1 MGDTFE
7 QAFPKLWNTIKVV
20 FDKAEMTG
28 VAADVFEQQLFV
40 ERNGFVEETYFTGNV
55 IPLRGDTG
63 QVEGFYNSCY
73 EVTKQTITDRRVSML
88 NRMSA
93 PSSLPQ
99 DKTLASSILPFLETN
114 STDIPMALLYQADME
129 SVPGSCMVILR
140 GTIGVPAGHKI
151 AVEKA
156 DIITSL
162 GLLPFLR
169 KARSEITTTNPVNE
183 SFEGV
188 QWRGFEEPSK
198 FFSVIPIVEG
208 GRLFG
213 FLIVGTNPRRPI
225 DEHHDQFMR
234 DIQTKIGSIAASL
247 VSAEETSK
255 RAERLDRELETSKR
269 QIQFFAQHAT
279 VGMQNLSVDGTT
291 VWANDQFYINAGLP
305 RQIETAEHKLSFID
319 MVTDEDRDMAR
330 DAWTRLIN
338 GEPHVSSELR
348 LKKLFTPPS
357 GEPEPAC
364 ILSTS
369 FPYMEDGKTK
379 SIMTCTTDISRLKWA
394 ETLEARK
401 ADEARKAKRQQEE
414 FIDIVSHEMRNPL
427 SAIFQCADLIQ
438 SSIANHREIGNS
450 EETLLDALRSNV
462 DAAKT
467 ILMCAE
473 HQKRIVDDVLTLSK
487 LEYTMLSISP
497 RPIHL
502 GSMMERV
509 VKMFAAD
516 LTSYDIKIATIADS
530 SLETNH
536 IDWVQCDPSRT
547 NQILINLVTNAIKFT
562 RGEPKREITIQ
573 YGATLSEPR
582 KTFLPNLHWAPNH
595 TQSEDL
601 TLGPEW
607 GDGEPVYLC
616 IQVTDTG
623 VGMTKAEIKKLF
635 TRFEQAGS
643 RTSIKYGGTG
653 LGLFISQRLTEKQ
666 GGEIGVA
673 SVPNQGSTFAVY
685 VKSRRAEPDHAAI
698 VEQKMLSE
706 LPSRT
711 RANSKVSRDP
721 KGVDLSKMHVL
732 LVEDNIVNQKV
743 LRKQLTNAG
752 CVVYIANHG
761 AEALEFLPQTDLW
774 HEQAAETKHIDI
786 ILMDWEMP
794 IMDGLTCSR
803 EIRVLEK
810 SGNVTRHIQ
819 IIATTANARD
829 EQIQSALASGAVSSP
844 SLRFDF
850 PS

>member
-1 MGDTFE
+1 MGHTFE
-7 QAFPKLWNTIKVV
+7 QAFPEIWDTIKVV
-20 FDKAEMTG
+20 FDEAEKAG

-40 ERNGFVEETYFTGNV
+40 ERNGFVEETYFTGNFN
-55 IPLRGDTG
+55 PLRGDYG

-73 EVTKQTITDRRVSML
+73 EVTRQIITDRRTSML
-88 NRMSA
+88 NRMTV
-93 PSSLPQ
+93 PSGLHR
-99 DKTLASSILPFLETN
+99 DKSLASCILPFLEMN
-114 STDIPMALLYQADME
+114 ATDIPMALLYQADKE
-129 SVPGSCMVILR
+129 SVPGSCLVHLC
-140 GTIGVPAGHKI
+140 GTIGVPEGHTI

-156 DIITSL
+156 DIITPIAL
-162 GLLPFLR
+162 IPFLR
-169 KARSEITTTNPVNE
+169 RARSEIATTNPVNE

-188 QWRGFEEPSK
+188 QWRGFKEPSK
-198 FFSVIPIVEG
+198 YFSVIPITEA

-213 FLIVGTNPRRPI
+213 FLLVGTNPRRPI
-225 DEHHDQFMR
+225 DEHHYQFMR
-234 DIQTKIGSIAASL
+234 DIRTKIGSIAASI

-255 RAERLDRELETSKR
+255 RAERLEKELASSEK
-269 QIQFFAQHAT
+269 QIRFFAQHAT

-291 VWANDQFYINAGLP
+291 VWANNQFYINAGLP
-305 RQIETAEHKLSFID
+305 RQIDAAEHKLSFID
-319 MVTDEDRDMAR
+319 MVIDEDREEAR
-330 DAWTRLIN
+330 DAWVRLLN

-379 SIMTCTTDISRLKWA
+379 SIMTCTTDVSRMKWA

-438 SSIANHREIGNS
+438 SSVANHDEIGNS
-450 EETLLDALRSNV
+450 ETLLAALRSNV

-497 RPIHL
+497 RPVHL

-516 LTSYDIKIATIADS
+516 LTSHDIKITTIADS
-530 SLETNH
+530 SLENNH

-562 RGEPKREITIQ
+562 VGEPKREITIQ

-582 KTFLPNLHWAPNH
+582 KSFPQNLYWAANH
-595 TQSEDL
+595 KQSEDL
-601 TLGPEW
+601 TLEPEW
-607 GDGEPVYLC
+607 GNGEPVYLC
-616 IQVTDTG
+616 VQVSDTG
-623 VGMTKAEIKKLF
+623 VGMTKDEIKKLF

-666 GGEIGVA
+666 GGEIGVT

-685 VKSRRAEPDHAAI
+685 VKARRAEPDHAAI
-698 VEQKMLSE
+698 AEQKILSE
-706 LPSRT
+706 FQGRT
-711 RANSKVSRDP
+711 RANSKVFRDP

-732 LVEDNIVNQKV
+732 LVEDNVVNQKI
-743 LRKQLTNAG
+743 LRKQLTTAG
-752 CVVYIANHG
+752 CVVHIANHG
-761 AEALEFLPQTDLW
+761 VEALEFLPRTDIW
-774 HEQAAETKHIDI
+774 HEQNSETKHIDI

-803 EIRVLEK
+803 EIRALQK
-810 SGNVTRHIQ
+810 LGKVTRHIQ

-829 EQIQSALASGAVSSP
+829 EQIQSALASGVVS
-844 SLRFDF
+844 
-850 PS
+850 